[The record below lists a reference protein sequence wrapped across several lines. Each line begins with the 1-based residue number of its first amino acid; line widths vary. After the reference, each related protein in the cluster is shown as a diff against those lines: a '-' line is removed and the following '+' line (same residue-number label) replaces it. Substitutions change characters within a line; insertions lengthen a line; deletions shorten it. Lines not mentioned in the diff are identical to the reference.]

1 MNITEDLRQRIL
13 TLDGAMGTMI
23 QRLELQESDY
33 RQKLFQRTPGV
44 MKGNNDVLN
53 LTRPDVVRDVHRAYL
68 DAGADIIETN
78 TFSSQR
84 VSMADYYLADQAAEI
99 CWAGCRLAREEVD
112 RWMAA
117 HPGCP
122 PKYVAGSVGPT
133 NKSLSISPDV
143 NNPALRS
150 ITFQQLSSAYV
161 EQMRTMID
169 NGVDVLLV
177 ETIFDTLNAKAALFA
192 AQQAMREAGRRL
204 PVMLSVTVNDT
215 HGRMLAGQT
224 LEAFLVSVAHSDDI
238 LSVGLNCS
246 FGVDQM
252 LPLIRQLAAASPYYI
267 SVYPNAGLPNEL
279 GLYEETPEHMAQEM
293 EPLFRENL
301 VNVVGG
307 CCGTTPEFIRRFADL
322 AHTHSPHQPSRSRA
336 ATATDAP
343 DAPLCLLAGLEP
355 LRQTADMRFVN
366 IGERCNVAGSRKFL
380 RLIKEKQYDEAL
392 SIARSQIESGA
403 MVLDVNMDDG
413 LLDAEAEMRNFVN
426 LMMSD
431 PDVARVPLMIDSSQW
446 NVVRA
451 GLQCVQGKAIVNSI
465 SLKEGEEVFLEH
477 AREIRRYGAAMVV
490 MAFDEQGQ
498 ATSYERKIA
507 ICQRA
512 YRLLTEEAGVPAAD
526 IIFDPNVLA
535 VGTGLDEHANYA
547 LDFIRA
553 TAWIRS
559 HLCGAH
565 VSGGVSNLS
574 FSFRGNNYVREAMH
588 AVFLY
593 HTVQA
598 GQDFGIVNPASKVAY
613 EDVPAQL
620 LAAIDDVLLNRRP
633 DATERLIALASAE
646 KAAHAEADAGSAAQA
661 WRQDTSVESRL
672 LHAIQR
678 GIPDYLHEDLEE
690 AMGKYG
696 NALDIIQKPLMDA
709 MNHVGELF
717 GSGRMFLPQVVKS
730 ARMMKQAVAL
740 LQPHIE
746 AGRKSADTAA
756 RKILMATVRGDVHDI
771 GKNIVGVILACNGY
785 EVVDLGVMVPGE
797 RIVDEAV
804 RTHADIVALSG
815 LITPSLAEMAHV
827 AHLMQEAGL
836 TIPLMIGGATTSEL
850 HTALKIATQ
859 YGGPVFWMHDAA
871 QNVKVAACLFD
882 PARRDAFIESNGARQ
897 ERIRKEYFDSHQE
910 TLSLEEARRRKPH
923 YFG

>member
-1 MNITEDLRQRIL
+1 MNIKQDLKQRIL

-23 QRLELQESDY
+23 QRQELQESDY
-33 RQKLFQRTPGV
+33 RQKLFQHTPGV

-53 LTRPDVVRDVHRAYL
+53 LTRPDVVRDIHRAYL

-84 VSMADYYLADQAAEI
+84 VSMADYYLEDQAAEI
-99 CWAGCRLAREEVD
+99 CRAGCRLAREEVD
-112 RWMAA
+112 KWMAM

-122 PKYVAGSVGPT
+122 QKYVAGSVGPT

-150 ITFQQLSSAYV
+150 LTFQQLASAYV

-169 NGVDVLLV
+169 NGVDALLV

-192 AQQAMREAGRRL
+192 AQQAMREAGRRV

-224 LEAFLVSVAHSDDI
+224 LEAFLVSVSHSDDI

-246 FGVDQM
+246 FGADQM
-252 LPLIRQLAAASPYYI
+252 LPLIRQLATASPYYI

-293 EPLFRENL
+293 EPLFREKL

-307 CCGTTPEFIRRFADL
+307 CCGTTPEFIRRFAAM
-322 AHTHSPHQPSRSRA
+322 AHAGCPHQPSRSRGNG
-336 ATATDAP
+336 TADSPAE
-343 DAPLCLLAGLEP
+343 PLCLLAGLEP
-355 LRQTADMRFVN
+355 LRQTADMPFIN

-380 RLIKEKQYDEAL
+380 RLIKDKQYDEAL

-403 MVLDVNMDDG
+403 MILDVNMDDG
-413 LLDAEAEMRNFVN
+413 LLDAEAEMRNFIN

-465 SLKEGEEVFLEH
+465 SLKEGEAVFLEH
-477 AREIRRYGAAMVV
+477 AREIRQYGAAMVV

-498 ATSYERKIA
+498 ATSYERKIS

-512 YRLLTEEAGVPAAD
+512 YTLLTEQVGVPPAD

-535 VGTGLDEHANYA
+535 VGTGLEEHANYA

-559 HLCGAH
+559 HLHGAH

-613 EDVPAQL
+613 EDVPQQL
-620 LAAIDDVLLNRRP
+620 LTAIDDVLLNRRP

-646 KAAHAEADAGSAAQA
+646 KAAHAETDANHVAMA
-661 WRQDTSVESRL
+661 WRQGTDVESRL
-672 LHAIQR
+672 LYAIQR
-678 GIPDYLHEDLEE
+678 GIPDYLHDDLEE
-690 AMGKYG
+690 AMQKYG

-740 LQPHIE
+740 LQPAIE
-746 AGRKSADTAA
+746 AGRKSADTES

-785 EVVDLGVMVPGE
+785 EVVDLGVMVPAE
-797 RIVDEAV
+797 RIVEEII
-804 RTHADIVALSG
+804 RTRADIVALSG
-815 LITPSLAEMAHV
+815 LITPSLAEMANV
-827 AHLMQEAGL
+827 AHQMQEAGL
-836 TIPLMIGGATTSEL
+836 SVPLMIGGATTSEL

-859 YGGPVFWMHDAA
+859 YDGPVFWMHDAA

-882 PARRDAFIESNGARQ
+882 ATQRDSFVTSNSQRQAQIRR
-897 ERIRKEYFDSHQE
+897 EYIDSHQE
-910 TLSLEEARRRKPH
+910 TLSLEEARQRKPH
-923 YFG
+923 FFD